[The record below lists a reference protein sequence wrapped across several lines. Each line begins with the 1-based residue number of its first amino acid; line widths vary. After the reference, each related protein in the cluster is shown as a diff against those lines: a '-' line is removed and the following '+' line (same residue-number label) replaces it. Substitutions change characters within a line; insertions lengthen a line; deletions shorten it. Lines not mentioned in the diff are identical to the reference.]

1 MYLTRLQA
9 AIVAATLVV
18 TVSFVWRAGAQN
30 GAQPL
35 PPSHIAA
42 IDIPRLIA
50 ALDERSPR
58 EQQLQ
63 GFINNLNDELKAR
76 GEELEIASADMQ
88 LLVAGTSE
96 RRRKAEEVARMRV
109 DMEVQGRWSEQLI
122 DRRRAEVFA
131 DLFEKV
137 RDAAT
142 KIAQQRGYDLVL
154 SSDYE
159 GDIPRDQEAQIRS
172 VMSARRVLYVSP
184 DIDITDDVVR
194 LMNNEWH
201 AGTATRP

>member
-18 TVSFVWRAGAQN
+18 TVSFVWRTGAQN
-30 GAQPL
+30 GVQPL

-42 IDIPRLIA
+42 IDIPRLIGD
-50 ALDERSPR
+50 LDERAPR

-63 GFINNLNDELKAR
+63 AFINNLNDELKAR
-76 GEELEIASADMQ
+76 GEELETAAADMQ

-137 RDAAT
+137 RGAAT

-154 SSDYE
+154 SSDFE

>member
-1 MYLTRLQA
+1 MHLTRLQT
-9 AIVAATLVV
+9 AIVAVAIFV
-18 TVSFVWRAGAQN
+18 TVSFAWRAGAQN
-30 GAQPL
+30 GVQPP
-35 PPSHIAA
+35 PPSRIAA
-42 IDIPRLIA
+42 IDIPRLIG
-50 ALDERSPR
+50 ALDERAPR

-63 GFINNLNDELKAR
+63 SFINDLNDQLTAR
-76 GEELEIASADMQ
+76 GDEFETATADMQ
-88 LLVAGTSE
+88 LLVAGTPE

-109 DMEVQGRWSEQLI
+109 DLEVQGRWSEQLI

-137 RDAAT
+137 RDSAT
-142 KIAQQRGYDLVL
+142 KIAQQRGYDLVI
-154 SSDYE
+154 SSDFE

-184 DIDITDDVVR
+184 DLDITDDVVR

-201 AGTATRP
+201 AGMANRP

>member
-30 GAQPL
+30 GVQPL
-35 PPSHIAA
+35 PASHIAA
-42 IDIPRLIA
+42 IDIPRLIGD
-50 ALDERSPR
+50 LDERAPR

-63 GFINNLNDELKAR
+63 GFINNLNEELKAR
-76 GEELEIASADMQ
+76 GEELETAAADMQ

-154 SSDYE
+154 SSDFE